1 MQTVSYQVAIPQ
13 DRRINLDLPLE
24 IAPGPADL
32 LVVVQPR
39 ALSTSQLSI
48 ADLGWTPI
56 KAAVI
61 REQLASFVEDW
72 DDPRMDVYNEL

>member
-1 MQTVSYQVAIPQ
+1 MQTVSFQVAIPQ
-13 DRRINLDLPLE
+13 DRHINLDLPLE
-24 IAPGPADL
+24 IAPGPADIL
-32 LVVVQPR
+32 IVVQPR
-39 ALSTSQLSI
+39 ALSVSQLSI
-48 ADLGWTPI
+48 ADLGWTPT